1 MGKFL
6 IEGGRRLSGTLKA
19 ERAKNAV
26 LPILAATL
34 LTDETVFIK
43 DCPDIRDVKIMTE
56 ILTLLGAE
64 CSFTDGGLSVNCKN
78 VNNFIVPSNL
88 AEELR
93 SSVLTAG
100 GLLARFRRAEIP
112 FPGGCKIGERPI
124 DIHVKA
130 FNALGAKSNIDE
142 SGMIFKCPTFKGG
155 RIILDVPSVGATE
168 NAMIAACA
176 AEGETLI
183 VNAAKEPEIVD
194 LAEFICAIGGK
205 VYGAGSDN
213 VRIVGVKKF
222 GGTEYKP
229 VFDRI
234 EVGTYLVAAAITG
247 GEIEIS
253 GVKSENISSLISK
266 LCDNSCKLSV
276 KNDII
281 YLRSG
286 ARRTS
291 FFVRTGYYPEF
302 PTDMQAQ
309 MTALAATSLGLSAI
323 KENVFE
329 SRFAYTA
336 ELRKMGANI
345 SVHGRTAVVN
355 GVKRLSGANVTATD
369 LRGGAALVLAGLN
382 AEGKTVVDGISHVE
396 RGYSHMD
403 EKLRSLGADVIKTD

>member
-1 MGKFL
+1 MGKLL
-6 IEGGRRLSGTLKA
+6 IEGGRRLSGKLKA

-43 DCPDIRDVKIMTE
+43 DCPDISDVKITAE
-56 ILTLLGAE
+56 ILKSLGATCE
-64 CSFTDGGLSVNCKN
+64 FTSEGLSVNCKN
-78 VNNFIVPSNL
+78 VNGCEVPSTL
-88 AEELR
+88 AKSLR

-100 GLLARFRRAEIP
+100 GLLARFRRAKIP

-124 DIHVKA
+124 DMHLKA
-130 FNALGAKSNIDE
+130 FNALGAKTFETEDGITVD
-142 SGMIFKCPTFKGG
+142 CPTFKGG
-155 RIILDVPSVGATE
+155 KIILDVPSVGATE
-168 NAMIAACA
+168 NAIIAAA
-176 AEGETLI
+176 SAEGETLI
-183 VNAAKEPEIVD
+183 VNAAKEPEIID
-194 LAEFICAIGGK
+194 LAEFIRAIGGK
-205 VYGAGSDN
+205 VYGAGSKT
-213 VRIVGVKKF
+213 VRVIGVKKF
-222 GGTEYKP
+222 RGTEYKP
-229 VFDRI
+229 IFDRI

-253 GVKSENISSLISK
+253 GVKSENISSLIGK

-281 YLRSG
+281 YLRCG
-286 ARRTS
+286 VRRTP

-309 MTALAATSLGLSAI
+309 MTALAATSLGTSAV
-323 KENVFE
+323 KESVFE
-329 SRFAYTA
+329 NRFAYTE

-345 SVHGRTAVVN
+345 SVHGRTAIVK
-355 GVKRLSGANVTATD
+355 GVKRLFGANVTATD

-396 RGYSHMD
+396 RGYSRMD
-403 EKLRSLGADVIKTD
+403 EKLRSLGADVIKSD